1 MSNPYIQPS
10 DETQPT
16 PEPQPAPEW
25 KPSLAL
31 VALLVAIAGLFLPGG
46 IDFDKIPDPKPVP
59 PFVEPEPTPT
69 PTPVVDPAKTE
80 GSWVVVVEQTEQ
92 RTLEQAKLLRD
103 TQYWQ
108 SLEARGLNW
117 RHYDYDAADAAKY
130 RKLADEVGMPA
141 VFVVGGKGELLSKVL
156 AKFPLTTKDATDAK
170 IREVTGR

>member
-1 MSNPYIQPS
+1 MSNPYIQPQ

-16 PEPQPAPEW
+16 PQPVAEW

-46 IDFDKIPDPKPVP
+46 IDFDKLPIPGPVP
-59 PFVEPEPTPT
+59 PYVEPEPTPT
-69 PTPVVDPAKTE
+69 PKPVIDPAKTE
-80 GSWVVVVEQTEQ
+80 GAWVVVVEQTEK
-92 RTLEQAKLLRD
+92 RTVEQAKLLRD

-108 SLEARGLNW
+108 SLETRGLNW
-117 RHYDYDAADAAKY
+117 RHYDYDSADAAGY

-141 VFVVGGKGELLSKVL
+141 TFVVGGKGELLSKVL
-156 AKFPLTTKDATDAK
+156 AKFPLPSKDALDAK